1 MTDPLADWRI
11 LGGMSDSVNHPSHY
25 AHPSGVEAID
35 ICEHLTFNLGNA
47 LKYLWRAGKKGPA
60 AEDYRK
66 AAWYLRRE
74 VAFQQRPGRRAR
86 YVVSREAQEK
96 AALAVAHTIDEWPL
110 RCLLAAICNLNV
122 TPEEFLRVADDCD
135 RGASE
140 LEGARAARMRKEW
153 GA

>member
-1 MTDPLADWRI
+1 MTDPLTGWRI
-11 LGGMSDSVNHPSHY
+11 LDGMSDSVNHPSHY

-74 VAFQQRPGRRAR
+74 AALYRANLYSGAYVDRRA
-86 YVVSREAQEK
+86 K
-96 AALAVAHTIDEWPL
+96 APAGLAAVHQQDNSV
-110 RCLLAAICNLNV
+110 LLAMLKIISAGYFEYTQIDL
-122 TPEEFLRVADDCD
+122 LADDCD
-135 RGASE
+135 H
-140 LEGARAARMRKEW
+140 AARVSS
-153 GA
+153 